1 MYKKL
6 LAILT
11 VLAVMVLSLTGCGG
25 QTASNNSPGESSSEL
40 VVAIPEG
47 IEGTDIAQVNWS
59 NIVHELIYDAPVIYD
74 LEMKELLA
82 SSATSYEV
90 SPDGK
95 ELTFTFPEDAT
106 FSNGE
111 PLTAEAIK
119 ESMEWYVENSPY
131 SGDYDPIQEVI
142 VKDPQTLVFKLEK
155 PTAYLWSV
163 LTSTYNGPNDAKVA
177 EELGKEA
184 YHRNAI
190 GNGLYYVDE
199 WVQGSHITLLKN
211 PNYKT
216 SSSVVDNKG
225 PAKIEKIT
233 VRFIPESFTRVSEI
247 ETGSVDIIYNVPPEN
262 LAKLENNADIELYKF
277 LQSGIDYISINPKVE
292 HLNDVKVRK
301 AIALAINKAE
311 LGSILNNTVQ
321 LRYGLISPAQLC
333 YDEATENKLEQEYG
347 YNLDKAKALLA
358 EAGYKDENGDGIL
371 EKDGKP
377 LAISLMVALDSAYFK
392 QVAPMIQAQLQQV
405 GINLELKEYEANYI
419 KQMMY
424 DHKYEMATRG
434 NVWPDPDILYYTL
447 HTEGGLP
454 WSSPETDALLDAAR
468 YIMDPVERTAK
479 YSQMQEKVMAQAPII
494 PLFSEYKYIAARKTV
509 EGLKVSIDGR
519 AFVNDVEKK

>member
-1 MYKKL
+1 MYKKF
-6 LAILT
+6 LAIFT
-11 VLAVMVLSLTGCGG
+11 VLSIIVLSLTGCGG
-25 QTASNNSPGESSSEL
+25 NSSNDSSEVSSSEL
-40 VVAIPEG
+40 VIAIPDE

-59 NIVHELIYDAPVIYD
+59 NIVHELLYEAPVIYGLD
-74 LEMKELLA
+74 MEKLLPA
-82 SSATSYEV
+82 AVSSYEI

-95 ELTFTFPEDAT
+95 ELTFTFPGDAT

-111 PLTAEAIK
+111 PLTAEAVK
-119 ESMEWYVENSPY
+119 KSMEWYAEHSPY
-131 SGDYDPIQEVI
+131 SGDYDPIQEVV
-142 VKDPQTLVFKLEK
+142 VKDSQTLVLKLEK
-155 PTAYLWSV
+155 PAAYLWPV
-163 LTSTYNGPNDAKVA
+163 LTSTFNGPNDAKVA

-184 YHRNAI
+184 YHRNAV
-190 GNGLYYVDE
+190 GNGLYCVDE
-199 WVQGSHITLLKN
+199 WVQGSHITLVKN

-216 SSSVVDNKG
+216 NSSVIDNKG
-225 PAKIEKIT
+225 PAKMEKIT

-262 LAKLENNADIELYKF
+262 LDKLENNTDIELYRY
-277 LQSGIDYISINPKVE
+277 LQSGIDYISINPKAE
-292 HLNDVKVRK
+292 HLNDVRVRK
-301 AIALAINKAE
+301 AIALAINKKE
-311 LGSILNNTVQ
+311 LSSILNDTVQ

-333 YDEATENKLEQEYG
+333 YDKAAEDKLEQEYG

-392 QVAPMIQAQLQQV
+392 QIAPMIQAQLQQV
-405 GINLELKEYEANYI
+405 GIDLELKEYEANYI

-434 NVWPDPDILYYTL
+434 NTWADPDILYYTL

-454 WSSPETDALLDAAR
+454 WSSPETDALLEEAR
-468 YIMDPVERTAK
+468 YIMDPAERTAK

-519 AFVNDVEKK
+519 VFVNDVEKK